1 MLVRLLYVS
10 QPVGPVT
17 TTMTTLILEKSDAN
31 NKKQDITGV
40 LCQGSGLWMQ
50 VLEGERSK
58 VNLLYSKIMADR
70 NHHNVQLL

>member
-10 QPVGPVT
+10 QPVGPIT

-40 LCQGSGLWMQ
+40 LCQGSGLYMQ
-50 VLEGERSK
+50 ALEGSAAFNR
-58 VNLLYSKIMADR
+58 R
-70 NHHNVQLL
+70 NFAKTVWPMVYDACLFV

>member
-10 QPVGPVT
+10 QPVGPIT

-40 LCQGSGLWMQ
+40 LCQGSGLW
-50 VLEGERSK
+50 LS
-58 VNLLYSKIMADR
+58 LI
-70 NHHNVQLL
+70 HI